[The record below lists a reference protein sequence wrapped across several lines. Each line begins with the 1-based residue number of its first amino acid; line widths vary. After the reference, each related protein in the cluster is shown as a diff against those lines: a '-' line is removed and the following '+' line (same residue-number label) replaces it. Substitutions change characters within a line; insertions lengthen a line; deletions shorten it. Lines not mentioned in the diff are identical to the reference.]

1 VDVEASRAIR
11 QAEVGA
17 ARTMLERTE
26 ERFGLKPQRRAADS
40 AYGSAPMLNWL
51 VEKKGIAPHIP
62 VIDKSNREDGTFSRG
77 DFRYD
82 AERDAYDCPAGKEL
96 RTSGTVHE
104 GTTLLYRA
112 SKLDCD
118 RCALKSR
125 CCPKEPARKIPRN
138 IHEHARDVARSLV
151 GTEAFVRAIAARSQ
165 AH

>member
-1 VDVEASRAIR
+1 VRFGVIVDVEASRAIR

-17 ARTMLERTE
+17 AGTMFERTE
-26 ERFGLKPQRRAADS
+26 ERFGLKPQWLAADS
-40 AYGSAPMLNWL
+40 AHHGSAPMLNWL

-62 VIDKSNREDGTFSRG
+62 VIDKPNREDGTFSRA

-118 RCALKSR
+118 RCAPQVTMLS
-125 CCPKEPARKIPRN
+125 
-138 IHEHARDVARSLV
+138 
-151 GTEAFVRAIAARSQ
+151 
-165 AH
+165 